1 MPNIVNRLSVQ
12 EFDRAIEGMG
22 SCIVVTFDKMTV
34 LQASQLRQQMRAA
47 DVRLKVV
54 KNRLVTQALTA
65 RGFEIPQLTG
75 KCGVVFASEENA
87 ITAAK
92 LVREFATQ
100 NKDMSIAV
108 LAGIVEGEVI
118 SGVDAVAIADM
129 PDKNTVRSQLAGV
142 ISGPARA
149 LATVISAVPTGL
161 ARCLQQRA
169 DGEGGGTPVDAPAES
184 AKAPADAPAPEADAP
199 KADAPEAD
207 APKADAPEADASE
220 ADASEADAPEDKA
233 SE

>member
-1 MPNIVNRLSVQ
+1 MQRAEKEELVQSLNRTFDEAELVVVTHQTGLSVA
-12 EFDRAIEGMG
+12 E
-22 SCIVVTFDKMTV
+22 MTD
-34 LQASQLRQQMRAA
+34 LRRRMREAEASY
-47 DVRLKVV
+47 KVV